1 VVWVLVVASG
11 QRVSDE
17 DERLLVIWAVNAVEV
32 MKVERSLCRCLPSCA
47 SQREDEKD
55 ETTTK
60 LSWCGR
66 VLWRYDC
73 R

>member
-1 VVWVLVVASG
+1 VVWVSVVASA

-17 DERLLVIWAVNAVEV
+17 DERLLVIWAVDAEV

-47 SQREDEKD
+47 SQREDETD
-55 ETTTK
+55 ETTMK